1 MPTVIIDGVQIEF
14 QPGEKIIQAAEKVK
28 NHIPRYCY
36 HEGLSIVAQCRM
48 CLVEVEG
55 QKKLV
60 TACSTPCADGMK
72 VSTTSDKVKKMVSG
86 VQEFLL
92 ANHPPRLSYLRPS
105 GRMQL
110 AGL

>member
-1 MPTVIIDGVQIEF
+1 MPTVIIDGVAIEF
-14 QPGEKIIQAAEKVK
+14 KPGEKIIQAADKVK

-36 HEGLSIVAQCRM
+36 HDGLSIVAQCRM

-60 TACSTPCADGMK
+60 TSCSTPCADGMK
-72 VSTTSDKVKKMVSG
+72 ISTTSERVKNSVAG

-92 ANHPPRLSYLRPS
+92 AK
-105 GRMQL
+105 
-110 AGL
+110 A